1 MSNFAYPIISP
12 HRDKIIK
19 KLQDNKVEI
28 RPLICGSMG
37 TQPFYVKKYGRLEL
51 PNVSIIDRDGFYV
64 PNHPKL
70 TTDEIA
76 FITEIINRELSK

>member
-1 MSNFAYPIISP
+1 MKYFDNKKILVTGGAGFIGSNLV
-12 HRDKIIK
+12 K
-19 KLQDNKVEI
+19 KLVE
-28 RPLICGSMG
+28 
-37 TQPFYVKKYGRLEL
+37 YNA
-51 PNVSIIDRDGFYV
+51 NVSVIDRDGFYV